1 MKTHPSA
8 DPNPELHV
16 DELGENQWA
25 WRYVEGDMELNSNE
39 TFATREEAADKA
51 RRAYPDVA
59 LTE

>member
-8 DPNPELHV
+8 DPTPELHV
-16 DELGENQWA
+16 DEVGDDRWA
-25 WRYVEGDMELNSNE
+25 FRYVEGDMELNSNE